1 MFSIKK
7 NKTTSTLWHVL
18 IPMSGVTL
26 LASATGG
33 MSGDL
38 FNLLVTQ
45 ELGYTPSVLSLVYIG
60 MLFSF
65 PIQLLGPGI
74 ARRFTFR
81 KLMLFGNFVSGLS
94 IIAIVLAAQL
104 NISSEIRVV
113 IIVSSA
119 IIVEIAYSLS
129 YGTVWFTWVGD
140 VVDRNDRS
148 LVMAFGKVLSQGSL
162 AVCFLIQTTLFDGAV
177 TRTFYLMVSGWLL
190 LYLLG
195 SSIVYLVL
203 PENDSVFLVQKNDR
217 RSLSNL
223 FLEVK
228 QDIQLI
234 LLNPLYRLILS
245 SSAGQLL
252 IGVPIVS
259 VYLVEIVKSPS
270 EIVGYALIARTIT
283 SMLIMFIIGSLIR
296 KIGIVRVIRISG
308 IGSTVALVPWI
319 LIPPKSVVSENPWV
333 WLPVIFVPLLFAFKS
348 IFSTSIANAS
358 YDLIPRKD
366 QVTVFTFCDVVSSA
380 ALQLSGVIGAWI
392 VSLSSGDYIVIIFD
406 KIGFTLV
413 SLWVITG
420 IVISVILTR
429 NLSREASSI
438 TILKGEAD
446 GI

>member
-1 MFSIKK
+1 M
-7 NKTTSTLWHVL
+7 
-18 IPMSGVTL
+18 
-26 LASATGG
+26 
-33 MSGDL
+33 
-38 FNLLVTQ
+38 
-45 ELGYTPSVLSLVYIG
+45 
-60 MLFSF
+60 
-65 PIQLLGPGI
+65 
-74 ARRFTFR
+74 
-81 KLMLFGNFVSGLS
+81 
-94 IIAIVLAAQL
+94 
-104 NISSEIRVV
+104 
-113 IIVSSA
+113 
-119 IIVEIAYSLS
+119 
-129 YGTVWFTWVGD
+129 
-140 VVDRNDRS
+140 
-148 LVMAFGKVLSQGSL
+148 
-162 AVCFLIQTTLFDGAV
+162 
-177 TRTFYLMVSGWLL
+177 
-190 LYLLG
+190 
-195 SSIVYLVL
+195 
-203 PENDSVFLVQKNDR
+203 
-217 RSLSNL
+217 
-223 FLEVK
+223 
-228 QDIQLI
+228 
-234 LLNPLYRLILS
+234 LNPLYRLILS

-283 SMLIMFIIGSLIR
+283 SMLIMFIIGLLIR
-296 KIGIVRVIRISG
+296 KIGMVKVIRISG
-308 IGSTVALVPWI
+308 IGSAVALVPWI

-420 IVISVILTR
+420 IVISVILTC
-429 NLSREASSI
+429 NLSREAS

>member
-1 MFSIKK
+1 MFSIRKR
-7 NKTTSTLWHVL
+7 KTASTLWHVL

-65 PIQLLGPGI
+65 PIQLFGPGI

-81 KLMLFGNFVSGLS
+81 KLMLFGNLVVGIS
-94 IIAIVLAAQL
+94 IIAIVLAIQL
-104 NISSEIRVV
+104 NISSEVRIV
-113 IIVSSA
+113 IIVLSA

-162 AVCFLIQTTLFDGAV
+162 TICFLIQTTLFNGMV

-203 PENDSVFLVQKNDR
+203 PQNDSVVLVEKNDR

-234 LLNPLYRLILS
+234 LLNPLYRLILG

-252 IGVPIVS
+252 IGVPIIS

-270 EIVGYALIARTIT
+270 EVIGYALIARTIT

-296 KIGIVRVIRISG
+296 KFGIAKVIKISG
-308 IGSTVALVPWI
+308 IGSTVALIPWI
-319 LIPPKSVVSENPWV
+319 LVPPKSVISENPWA

-366 QVTVFTFCDVVSSA
+366 QVTVFTMCDVVSSA

-392 VSLSSGDYIVIIFD
+392 VSLSSGDHIVSFFD
-406 KIGFTLV
+406 KIGFTWV

-420 IVISVILTR
+420 IVISVILTH
-429 NLSREASSI
+429 NLSKEASKI
-438 TILKGEAD
+438 TILEGEAD
-446 GI
+446 AI